1 MTAMRTTIDK
11 AGRLVV
17 PKVLR
22 DRVGMIGGEV
32 EIHVSG
38 SGLLITPV
46 ATDDLTS
53 EDGLLMLPAG
63 GPALSTEDIRELRLG
78 NQR

>member
-1 MTAMRTTIDK
+1 MRTTIDK

-22 DRVGMIGGEV
+22 DRVGMTGGEV

-38 SGLLITPV
+38 GGLLVTPV
-46 ATDDLTS
+46 ATDDLIS
-53 EDGLLMLPAG
+53 EDGLLLLPAG
-63 GPALSTEDIRELRLG
+63 GQSRSTDDIRELRLG
-78 NQR
+78 DQR